1 MKCRVSPT
9 WKTVL
14 LCLSVTLV
22 LSGCEWE
29 FGTIDDD
36 EEGKLSLELADAPVD
51 DLTEVNIT
59 VTGVEVKPSDEDA
72 LVFTFDEPETYD
84 LLELQ
89 NGETVRL
96 LTNEDVPSESYEWIR
111 LNLSSESGAH
121 YVVAE
126 DGGRYSLAIPSG
138 AQSGL
143 QVNAGFSIEDDE
155 EIELTLDFDVR
166 KSVINANST
175 LADYLLRP
183 VLRLVVND
191 EVGSIVGTVDES
203 TVIAVECDNAQDY
216 AGLVYVYE
224 GVDVSPDDLGSGT
237 EPVVAV
243 PVVTDDDDPGT
254 YRYQASLLSE
264 GNYTVSYSCD
274 IDNNDL
280 DETLEF
286 VDPESVEVEA
296 GEEAEINFN

>member
-1 MKCRVSPT
+1 MKYCVSAT
-9 WKTVL
+9 WKTAL
-14 LCLSVTLV
+14 LCLSVTLA

-29 FGTIDDD
+29 FGTIDED
-36 EEGKLSLELADAPVD
+36 EEGKLTLELADAPVD

-89 NGETVRL
+89 NGKTAKL
-96 LTNEDVPSESYEWIR
+96 LSNEDVPAESYEWIR

-121 YVVAE
+121 YVVGE

-143 QVNAGFSIEDDE
+143 QVNAGFSIDEDD

-166 KSVINANST
+166 KSVVNANST
-175 LADYLLRP
+175 LANYLLRP
-183 VLRLVVND
+183 VLRLVIND
-191 EVGSIVGTVDES
+191 EVGSIAGTVDES

-224 GVDVSPDDLGSGT
+224 GVDISPDDLGSGT

-243 PVVTDDDDPGT
+243 PVVTDEEDPGT
-254 YRYQASLLSE
+254 YRYEASLLSE

-274 IDNNDL
+274 IDNNDV
-280 DETLEF
+280 DEAIEF
-286 VDPESVEVEA
+286 VETESVEVEA